1 MGKLHFKTNVQIKSI
16 IGKDL
21 INDDNI
27 AILEL
32 VKNSFDADAKRVD
45 ITFCN
50 LKNNDDKE
58 EKNNEPYTDNT
69 SRLII
74 RDNGVGMSLSDIDDK
89 WLNIAYSEKK
99 SNSKQYNRMMAGAKG
114 VGRFSCDRLGQFLN
128 LYTRKKGKE
137 CFLLKIDWR
146 KFEID
151 DQKKEIQS
159 INIEYET
166 LNDTELEQK
175 GFSSFE
181 QGVILEIIQLRSNWV
196 REENNKWNTDKLT
209 ELKKYLEKLINP
221 NQAFEKNDFGIYLDA
236 AEFVLENG
244 LKSQNEKFIG
254 KVENTI
260 FQKLDFKT
268 TSIECKSIE
277 DGKIILTTLKDKGD
291 TIFWIKEQSDYY
303 PDIQDF
309 KITLYYLNT
318 YAKAF
323 FTKQTGM
330 RPVSYG
336 SVFLFLNG
344 FRIPPYGEEGDD
356 WLKLEQRRTQGYARF
371 ISARDLVGQIEI
383 LDSNNSFQIVSSREG
398 LVKNDN
404 YEKLAEKG
412 GLFYRVLR
420 RVEKYV
426 VDGLNWDSIPEED
439 KNKVS
444 EIEKKIISGELSED
458 DLKYQEDA
466 KTKKRRIYES
476 IHSIINANPKKVV
489 ELYINENL
497 IESKIIEEKEI
508 AEQEFSRLLYDFENK
523 KISGDI
529 LAQILQKKAQES
541 KDLEKQLAD
550 FSKYTTNEATAKAI
564 AELQSYKEIVE
575 KQAKKIKSLQ
585 KQLEDKDKEIAA
597 AQIDANERI
606 QNAEKKQKEAEQRRL
621 EEEKK
626 RIELEIAKKVV
637 ESELEKEK
645 KQGIFQRSIIGREK
659 EQILGLQH
667 QINHSSSRVRNN
679 IKYLLQYISNNHIEI
694 DSKMQKYISIIS
706 LESAKIESLSNFV
719 TNANFDL
726 KASEIKQNIIQFIEE
741 YIKEIYLP
749 EIPVLS
755 STVDIKVKANIKE
768 HILTFRPLEI
778 TTLIDNFIHNAEK
791 AGAKNVVFVIDELDK
806 KLHITIINDGRGIP
820 TQNISRI
827 FELGFTTT
835 NGSGIGLYNVK
846 TIVER
851 LNGNVCVESHMD
863 NNVAFRIVI

>member
-1 MGKLHFKTNVQIKSI
+1 MGNLHFKTNVQIKSI

-45 ITFCN
+45 ISFCN

-58 EKNNEPYTDNT
+58 GNKEHPFSEKT
-69 SRLII
+69 SRIII
-74 RDNGVGMSLSDIDDK
+74 RDDGVGMDLSDIDDK

-99 SNSKQYNRMMAGAKG
+99 NNSRQYNRRMAGAKG
-114 VGRFSCDRLGQFLN
+114 VGRFSCDRLGQYLN

-137 CFLLKIDWR
+137 CFLLKIDWS

-159 INIEYET
+159 IDIEYEI
-166 LNDTELEQK
+166 LNDIDLEQK
-175 GFSSFE
+175 GIVSFK
-181 QGVILEIIQLRSNWV
+181 QGVILEIIKLRSNWV
-196 REENNKWNTDKLT
+196 RYEDEKWSTDKLA

-221 NQAFEKNDFGIYLDA
+221 NQAFEKNDFGIYLNA
-236 AEFVLENG
+236 PEFVSENNS
-244 LKSQNEKFIG
+244 KNQNEKFIG

-268 TSIECKSIE
+268 TSIECKSIG
-277 DGKIILTTLKDKGD
+277 DGKTIITTLKDKGD

-303 PDIQDF
+303 PEIHNF

-356 WLKLEQRRTQGYARF
+356 WLKLEQRRTQGYARY

-420 RVEKYV
+420 RLEKYV
-426 VDGLNWDSIPEED
+426 VDGLNWDSIPESD
-439 KNKVS
+439 KTRFS
-444 EIEKKIISGELSED
+444 EIEKKIISGELSEE

-466 KTKKRRIYES
+466 KTKRRRIYES
-476 IHSIINANPKKVV
+476 IHSIINAYPQKVI

-497 IESKIIEEKEI
+497 IESKIIEEKEL
-508 AEQEFSRLLYDFENK
+508 AEQEFSRLLSDFENK
-523 KISGDI
+523 KISGDL
-529 LAQILQKKAQES
+529 LAQILQKKARES
-541 KDLEKQLAD
+541 KELEKQLAD

-564 AELQSYKEIVE
+564 AELQSYKETIE
-575 KQAKKIKSLQ
+575 KQAKIIESLQ
-585 KQLEDKDKEIAA
+585 KQLEEKEKEIASTQTTA
-597 AQIDANERI
+597 EERI
-606 QNAEKKQKEAEQRRL
+606 KEAEKKQREAEQKQREAEADRDIIKQKNRYL
-621 EEEKK
+621 ESTRTISAEEESFIHIINVYSAEINPAFEK
-626 RIELEIAKKVV
+626 ISEIAATNTIPKELIKEISVVRTFFDKVLNAA
-637 ESELEKEK
+637 SLLTKA
-645 KQGIFQRSIIGREK
+645 
-659 EQILGLQH
+659 
-667 QINHSSSRVRNN
+667 N
-679 IKYLLQYISNNHIEI
+679 IKQLANKEI
-694 DSKMQKYISIIS
+694 INLSKY
-706 LESAKIESLSNFV
+706 
-719 TNANFDL
+719 
-726 KASEIKQNIIQFIEE
+726 IEE
-741 YIKEIYLP
+741 YIQTCSEILFR
-749 EIPVLS
+749 
-755 STVDIKVKANIKE
+755 DIDFKIVN
-768 HILTFRPLEI
+768 
-778 TTLIDNFIHNAEK
+778 NNNAEYY
-791 AGAKNVVFVIDELDK
+791 GAYSMLDISVLLDNLISNAKKENADSIQVNIFEENGKYIIDFSDSGKGVLDSA
-806 KLHITIINDGRGIP
+806 LLGERM
-820 TQNISRI
+820 
-827 FELGFTTT
+827 FELGVTTRYG
-835 NGSGIGLYNVK
+835 GSGIGLASVK
-846 TIVER
+846 KIVTDMKGR
-851 LNGNVCVESHMD
+851 VSFLGN
-863 NNVAFRIVI
+863 NIYLKGATFRIEFDI

>member
-1 MGKLHFKTNVQIKSI
+1 MPSLHFKTNVQIKSI

-32 VKNSFDADAKRVD
+32 VKNAFDADAKRVD

-58 EKNNEPYTDNT
+58 EKKNEPYTDKT

-74 RDNGVGMSLSDIDDK
+74 RDDGVGMDLSDIDDK

-99 SNSKQYNRMMAGAKG
+99 SNSKQYDRMMAGAKG

-137 CFLLKIDWR
+137 CFLLRIDWR
-146 KFEID
+146 EFEID
-151 DQKKEIQS
+151 DKKKEIQS
-159 INIEYET
+159 VDIEYEV
-166 LNDTELEQK
+166 LNDIELEK
-175 GFSSFE
+175 KDISSFE

-196 REENNKWNTDKLT
+196 RLEDNKWNTDKLAG
-209 ELKKYLEKLINP
+209 LRKYLEKLINP
-221 NQAFEKNDFGIYLDA
+221 NQAFEKNDFGIYIDA
-236 AEFVLENG
+236 PEFVSENDS
-244 LKSQNEKFIG
+244 KSQNERFIG

-291 TIFWIKEQSDYY
+291 TIFWIKELSDFY
-303 PDIQDF
+303 PEIQNF

-356 WLKLEQRRTQGYARF
+356 WLKLEQRRSQGYARF

-398 LVKNDN
+398 LVKNDS

-420 RVEKYV
+420 RLEKYV
-426 VDGLNWDSIPEED
+426 VDGLNWDSIPEGD

-444 EIEKKIISGELSED
+444 EIEKKIISGELSEE

-466 KTKKRRIYES
+466 KTKRRRIYES

-489 ELYINENL
+489 ELYINEDL
-497 IESKIIEEKEI
+497 IESKIIEEKEL
-508 AEQEFSRLLYDFENK
+508 AEQEFSRLLSDFEKK
-523 KISGDI
+523 KISGDL

-541 KDLEKQLAD
+541 KDLEKQLAE
-550 FSKYTTNEATAKAI
+550 FSKYTTNEATTKAI
-564 AELQSYKEIVE
+564 AELQSYKEAIE
-575 KQAKKIKSLQ
+575 KQSKIIESLQ
-585 KQLEDKDKEIAA
+585 KQLEEKEKEIAST
-597 AQIDANERI
+597 QTDADARI
-606 QNAEKKQKEAEQRRL
+606 KEAEKKRKEAEQKQKEAEADRDLIKQQNRYLESTRTTSA
-621 EEEKK
+621 EEESFIHIINVYSQEINPAFEKISDIVSTNSVPK
-626 RIELEIAKKVV
+626 ELIKEIGVIKTFFDK
-637 ESELEKEK
+637 
-645 KQGIFQRSIIGREK
+645 
-659 EQILGLQH
+659 IL
-667 QINHSSSRVRNN
+667 NAAS
-679 IKYLLQYISNNHIEI
+679 LL
-694 DSKMQKYISIIS
+694 
-706 LESAKIESLSNFV
+706 
-719 TNANFDL
+719 T
-726 KASEIKQNIIQFIEE
+726 KANIIQLANKEIINLSE
-741 YIKEIYLP
+741 YIDEYIQTCSEILFR
-749 EIPVLS
+749 
-755 STVDIKVKANIKE
+755 DIDFKV
-768 HILTFRPLEI
+768 
-778 TTLIDNFIHNAEK
+778 
-791 AGAKNVVFVIDELDK
+791 
-806 KLHITIINDGRGIP
+806 INDNNVEYFGAYSMLDISVLLDNLISNAKKAEANSI
-820 TQNISRI
+820 QINIFEEDGKYMIDFSDSGKGVSDPALLGDRM
-827 FELGFTTT
+827 FELGVTTRFG
-835 NGSGIGLYNVK
+835 GSGIGLASVK
-846 TIVER
+846 KVVTDMKGRVR
-851 LNGNVCVESHMD
+851 FLGN
-863 NNVAFRIVI
+863 NIYLKGATFRIEFDI

>member
-1 MGKLHFKTNVQIKSI
+1 MPSLHFKTNVQIKSI

-32 VKNSFDADAKRVD
+32 VKNAFDADAKRVD

-58 EKNNEPYTDNT
+58 EKKNEPYTDKT

-74 RDNGVGMSLSDIDDK
+74 RDDGVGMDLSDIDDK

-99 SNSKQYNRMMAGAKG
+99 SNSKQYDRMMAGAKG

-137 CFLLKIDWR
+137 CFLLRIDWR
-146 KFEID
+146 EFEID
-151 DQKKEIQS
+151 DKKKEIQS
-159 INIEYET
+159 VDIEYEV
-166 LNDTELEQK
+166 LNDIELEK
-175 GFSSFE
+175 KDISSFE

-196 REENNKWNTDKLT
+196 RLEDNKWNTDKLAG
-209 ELKKYLEKLINP
+209 LRKYLEKLINP
-221 NQAFEKNDFGIYLDA
+221 NQAFEKNDFGIYIDVP
-236 AEFVLENG
+236 EFVSENDS
-244 LKSQNEKFIG
+244 KSQNERFIG

-291 TIFWIKEQSDYY
+291 TIFWIKELSDFY
-303 PDIQDF
+303 PEIQNF

-356 WLKLEQRRTQGYARF
+356 WLKLEQRRSQGYARF

-398 LVKNDN
+398 LVKNDS

-420 RVEKYV
+420 RLEKYV
-426 VDGLNWDSIPEED
+426 VDGLNWDSIPEGD

-444 EIEKKIISGELSED
+444 EIEKKIISGELSEE

-466 KTKKRRIYES
+466 KTKRRRIYES

-489 ELYINENL
+489 ELYINEDL
-497 IESKIIEEKEI
+497 IESKIIEEKEL
-508 AEQEFSRLLYDFENK
+508 AEQEFSRLLSDFEKK
-523 KISGDI
+523 KISGDL

-541 KDLEKQLAD
+541 KDLEKQLAE
-550 FSKYTTNEATAKAI
+550 FSKYTTNEATTKAI
-564 AELQSYKEIVE
+564 AELQSYKEAIE
-575 KQAKKIKSLQ
+575 KQAKIIESLQ
-585 KQLEDKDKEIAA
+585 KQLEEKEKEIAST
-597 AQIDANERI
+597 QTDADARI
-606 QNAEKKQKEAEQRRL
+606 KEAEKKRKEAEQKQKEAEADRDLIKQQNKYLESTRTISA
-621 EEEKK
+621 EEESFIHIINVYSQEINPAFEKISDIVSTDIVPK
-626 RIELEIAKKVV
+626 ELIKEISVIRTFFDK
-637 ESELEKEK
+637 
-645 KQGIFQRSIIGREK
+645 
-659 EQILGLQH
+659 ILNAASLLTKA
-667 QINHSSSRVRNN
+667 N
-679 IKYLLQYISNNHIEI
+679 IKQLANKEI
-694 DSKMQKYISIIS
+694 IN
-706 LESAKIESLSNFV
+706 LS
-719 TNANFDL
+719 
-726 KASEIKQNIIQFIEE
+726 EYIEE
-741 YIKEIYLP
+741 YIQTCSEILFR
-749 EIPVLS
+749 
-755 STVDIKVKANIKE
+755 DIDFKVVN
-768 HILTFRPLEI
+768 
-778 TTLIDNFIHNAEK
+778 DNNAEYY
-791 AGAKNVVFVIDELDK
+791 GAYSLLDISVLLDNLISNAKKENADRIQINIFVEDGKYMIDFSDSGKGVSDPALLGD
-806 KLHITIINDGRGIP
+806 RM
-820 TQNISRI
+820 
-827 FELGFTTT
+827 FELGVTTRYG
-835 NGSGIGLYNVK
+835 GSGIGLASVK
-846 TIVER
+846 KIVTDMKGR
-851 LNGNVCVESHMD
+851 VCFLGN
-863 NNVAFRIVI
+863 NIYLKGATFRIEFDI